1 MRRYWLRNFLLLMVP
16 TIFLFAIAVLLPE
29 EISALGRLYRAAPE
43 IYIFVSA
50 IITIAFGFLIGVL
63 FYKVFFCS
71 HHHTAGYYNYDD
83 IQSMA
88 DELRH
93 RRSLDRDRT
102 SALEKREG
110 DLRLIME
117 NMSEGLVIMDAS
129 GVIISMN
136 RGAETLLLTDGQ
148 LYVGKH
154 LFAVCRNSALQAAVH
169 MAIGGTT
176 DEAHFQLQGKHIH
189 AIANPVSKDISSGG
203 VVLFL
208 LDVSREYAAEQLRRE
223 FSANVSHELKTPLT
237 SISGYAEIMKN
248 GMVAAQDVPRF
259 AGNIYHEAQRM
270 IALINDIIHLSR
282 LDEDTEVGELTPVD
296 LLALSKSVAS
306 RLQQKADTHQIQL
319 YVTGSSAVVRGD
331 AGLLEEMLF
340 NLCDNAI
347 TYNRPGG
354 WAEISVSLEQGGAV
368 VRVQDNGIGIP
379 AEHQGR
385 VFERFYRVDKSHS
398 RATGGTGLGLSIV
411 KHGAQFHRAE
421 VHLSSTPDLGTSI
434 YLRFPAENP

>member
-1 MRRYWLRNFLLLMVP
+1 MRRRWLGYFLLLLIPAV
-16 TIFLFAIAVLLPE
+16 FLFAVAVLLPE
-29 EISALGRLYRAAPE
+29 DVPALGRLYRASPG
-43 IYIFVSA
+43 IYVFVSA
-50 IITIAFGFLIGVL
+50 LITIGFGFFAGLL
-63 FYKVFFCS
+63 LSRSFFAPLQ
-71 HHHTAGYYNYDD
+71 HVKGRYDYDD

-88 DELRH
+88 DELQR
-93 RRSLDRDRT
+93 RRSLDRNRT
-102 SALEKREG
+102 TALEKREG

-117 NMSEGLVIMDAS
+117 NMSEGLVIMDAG

-148 LYVGKH
+148 PYVGKH

-176 DEAHFQLQGKHIH
+176 DEAHFQLQGRRIH
-189 AIANPVSKDISSGG
+189 AIANPVSKDIASGG

-208 LDVSREYAAEQLRRE
+208 LDVSREYAAEQMRRE

-259 AGNIYHEAQRM
+259 AGNIYHEAQRL

-282 LDEDTEVGELTPVD
+282 LDEDTEIGELAPVD
-296 LLALSKSVAS
+296 LLALAKTIES
-306 RLQQKADTHQIQL
+306 RLQQKAEAHQVQL
-319 YVTGSSAVVRGD
+319 RVTGSAAVVRGD

-354 WAEISVSLEQGGAV
+354 WAEISVSLEQGAPVVAV
-368 VRVQDNGIGIP
+368 RDNGIGIP
-379 AEHQGR
+379 PEHQGR

-411 KHGAQFHRAE
+411 KHGAQFHQAE
-421 VHLSSTPDLGTSI
+421 VQLSSTPDLGTTI
-434 YLRFPAENP
+434 YLQFPAENP